1 MFSEVIEKMS
11 VEILDKIKEQTA
23 VLSKQEKSALAN
35 YLLNQTKE
43 DNLKKSVNEEMQ
55 RRQLEWLKANREK
68 YAGQYVA
75 LDGETLV
82 GQGATIKEAKKQAKQ
97 NGAENPFLIRVFSE
111 ETIVSAGL

>member
-1 MFSEVIEKMS
+1 MS
-11 VEILDKIKEQTA
+11 VEALDKIKEQTA
-23 VLSKQEKSALAN
+23 ALSNQEKSALAN

-43 DNLKKSVNEEMQ
+43 ANPKGNGNEETQ

-75 LDGETLV
+75 LDGENLV
-82 GQGATIKEAKKQAKQ
+82 GHGATMKEAKEQAKQ
-97 NGAENPFLIRVFSE
+97 NGAENPFLIRVFFE